1 MSLFFSEWLANQS
14 NIAGTLNTLAQ
25 FSIRLLGTN
34 DVEHFDSKKKLAE
47 LLLKQDEQF
56 ISAIVSILS
65 NQTVYDNN
73 LILHN
78 SRNDI
83 EPHIDNQ
90 VKVASTLEEGIIK
103 QEESKDV
110 NKEINEKKISFD
122 SICQA
127 IKDQIGIRILYAL
140 FSSEKI

>member
-1 MSLFFSEWLANQS
+1 MAREKKKVTYNWNYKKIKDEPLFSEWLANQS

-34 DVEHFDSKKKLAE
+34 DVEHFDSQTKKLAE

-110 NKEINEKKISFD
+110 NKEINEKDF
-122 SICQA
+122 
-127 IKDQIGIRILYAL
+127 
-140 FSSEKI
+140 F

>member
-1 MSLFFSEWLANQS
+1 MAREKKKVTYNWNYKKIKDEPLFSEWLANQS

-25 FSIRLLGTN
+25 FSIRLLGKN
-34 DVEHFDSKKKLAE
+34 DVEHFDSQKKLEE

-110 NKEINEKKISFD
+110 NKEINEKDF
-122 SICQA
+122 
-127 IKDQIGIRILYAL
+127 
-140 FSSEKI
+140 F

>member
-1 MSLFFSEWLANQS
+1 MAREKKKVTYNWNYKKIKDEPLFFSEWLANQS

-34 DVEHFDSKKKLAE
+34 DVEHFDSQKKLAE

-110 NKEINEKKISFD
+110 NKEINEKDF
-122 SICQA
+122 
-127 IKDQIGIRILYAL
+127 
-140 FSSEKI
+140 F

>member
-1 MSLFFSEWLANQS
+1 MAREKEKVTYNWNYKKIKDEPLFSEWLANQS

-34 DVEHFDSKKKLAE
+34 DVEHFDSQKKKLAE

-110 NKEINEKKISFD
+110 NKEINEKDF
-122 SICQA
+122 
-127 IKDQIGIRILYAL
+127 
-140 FSSEKI
+140 F

>member
-1 MSLFFSEWLANQS
+1 MAQEKEKVTYNWNYKKIKDEPLFSEWLANQS

-25 FSIRLLGTN
+25 FSIRLLGTK
-34 DVEHFDSKKKLAE
+34 DVEHFDSQKKLAE

-103 QEESKDV
+103 QKESKDV
-110 NKEINEKKISFD
+110 NKEINEKDF
-122 SICQA
+122 
-127 IKDQIGIRILYAL
+127 
-140 FSSEKI
+140 F

>member
-1 MSLFFSEWLANQS
+1 M
-14 NIAGTLNTLAQ
+14 TL
-25 FSIRLLGTN
+25 
-34 DVEHFDSKKKLAE
+34 KKLAE

-110 NKEINEKKISFD
+110 NKEINEKDF
-122 SICQA
+122 
-127 IKDQIGIRILYAL
+127 
-140 FSSEKI
+140 F